1 MSEGKPVSYASY
13 LKLDE
18 LLRLQ
23 APLSEGPEHDELLF
37 ITIHQVYELWFKQL
51 LHELRG
57 LRHRLDTDAAPAAAA
72 TLKRVLTILKTLVQQ
87 VDVLET
93 MTPLSFNAFRARLET
108 SSGFQSSQF
117 RALEFLL
124 GHKRPALLDA
134 HPAGSPAR
142 AELAMLLTEPSIW
155 DCFVRHLHRLG
166 YTMPAAALARD
177 PAAATVAD
185 SGVQAQLIAVHRQH
199 PFAAQLCELL
209 VDLDEGMQE
218 WRYRHVKMVERT
230 IGAKLGTGGSAGMA
244 YLRETLFR
252 PLFPDLWAIRT
263 QL

>member
-1 MSEGKPVSYASY
+1 MSAPVSYASY
-13 LKLDE
+13 LQIDA

-23 APLSEGPEHDELLF
+23 TPLSDGPEHDELLF

-57 LRHRLDTDAAPAAAA
+57 LRTRLDADDAPAAAA
-72 TLKRVLTILKTLVQQ
+72 ALKRVLTIMKTLVKQ

-108 SSGFQSSQF
+108 SSGFQSGQF

-124 GHKRPALLDA
+124 GHKRLTLLSQ
-134 HPAGSPAR
+134 HPEGSMVR
-142 AELAMLLTEPSIW
+142 AELEALLTEPSIW

-166 YTMPAAALARD
+166 LSMPTAALHRD
-177 PAAATVAD
+177 PAAATLAD
-185 SGVQAQLIAVHRQH
+185 EAVQAQLIAGYQRY
-199 PFAAQLCELL
+199 PYSAQLCELL

-244 YLRETLFR
+244 YLRETLFK

>member
-1 MSEGKPVSYASY
+1 MSADRPLSYGRY
-13 LKLDE
+13 LKLDA

-23 APLSEGPEHDELLF
+23 QPLSERPEHDELLF

-57 LRHRLDTDAAPAAAA
+57 LRTRLDGNDAPAAAA
-72 TLKRVLTILKTLVQQ
+72 TLKRVLTILKTLVKQ

-93 MTPLSFNAFRARLET
+93 MTPLSFNAFRARLES
-108 SSGFQSSQF
+108 SSGFQSGQF

-124 GHKRPALLDA
+124 GYKRPELLGALPQDSDAGADLLVLLNQPSVWSCFLAYLDRLGFA
-134 HPAGSPAR
+134 MPADVLGRSPALPTE
-142 AELAMLLTEPSIW
+142 ADLA
-155 DCFVRHLHRLG
+155 
-166 YTMPAAALARD
+166 
-177 PAAATVAD
+177 
-185 SGVQAQLIAVHRQH
+185 VQHQLIAVYRQH
-199 PFAAQLCELL
+199 PLAAQLCERL
-209 VDLDEGMQE
+209 VDLDEGLQE
-218 WRYRHVKMVERT
+218 WRYRHLKMVERT

-244 YLRETLFR
+244 YLRDTLFR

>member
-1 MSEGKPVSYASY
+1 MSADRPLSYGRY
-13 LKLDE
+13 LKLDV
-18 LLRLQ
+18 LLGLQ
-23 APLSEGPEHDELLF
+23 QPLSEGPEHDELLF

-57 LRHRLDTDAAPAAAA
+57 LRSRLDRDDAPAAAA
-72 TLKRVLTILKTLVQQ
+72 TLKRVLTILKTLVKQ

-93 MTPLSFNAFRARLET
+93 MTPLSFNAFRARLES
-108 SSGFQSSQF
+108 SSGFQSGQF

-124 GHKRPALLDA
+124 GYKRPELLDA
-134 HPAGSPAR
+134 LPQDSTAADLF
-142 AELAMLLTEPSIW
+142 ALLIEPSIW
-155 DCFVRHLHRLG
+155 DRFLAHLDRLG
-166 YTMPAAALARD
+166 FTMPAAALQRS
-177 PAAATVAD
+177 PAVPTQADVA
-185 SGVQAQLIAVHRQH
+185 VQHQLIAVYRQH
-199 PFAAQLCELL
+199 PLAAQLCELL
-209 VDLDEGMQE
+209 VDLDEGLQE
-218 WRYRHVKMVERT
+218 WRYRHLKMVERT